1 MPKPPSPR
9 SLSVKVIAL
18 LFILGG
24 ISTAFSLFST
34 AADFSVLGVFGISGW
49 VAQLH
54 HVLRPILILAIGV
67 GLWCLRELA
76 RRVAIGFMVL
86 LTLRPILLI
95 ITAPGNVRVDTNALN
110 LLGDAAET
118 FVRLTY
124 MLTGAIHVIL
134 IGVVII
140 FLIKRKS
147 AFAKTPTTPQ
157 A

>member
-1 MPKPPSPR
+1 
-9 SLSVKVIAL
+9 
-18 LFILGG
+18 
-24 ISTAFSLFST
+24 
-34 AADFSVLGVFGISGW
+34 
-49 VAQLH
+49 
-54 HVLRPILILAIGV
+54 
-67 GLWCLRELA
+67 
-76 RRVAIGFMVL
+76 MVL